1 MNTHPRAKLGLAG
14 RHEPVSAIEDGVSQR
29 EAAARFGVSPATAN
43 KWWRRWE
50 QASDGER
57 RSLECLCDRSSRP
70 HRSPNELP
78 AEEQARI
85 CEVRAHTG
93 WGPRLIAGSVGRPH
107 STVHRTLQR
116 GGCSRQPKP
125 EREQVVRDEWECPGD
140 LLHMD
145 TKRYARFDRPEHA
158 VTGDRSVVS
167 RGAGYEYSHAI
178 VDDHS
183 RLAYAEILDSQ
194 DAKAVVAFTER
205 ALAFSEANGITV
217 RRLMT
222 DNAWAYTRSGK
233 FARLLRRHKIKH
245 ERTRSRRPQ
254 TNGKV
259 ERFHQTMA
267 REWGYGLAYRSS
279 EHRRRALP
287 HWLRYYNERRL
298 HSSIG
303 NRPPI
308 SRVHDVSGQD
318 T

>member
-1 MNTHPRAKLGLAG
+1 MRTHPRAKLGLAA
-14 RHEPVSAIEDGVSQR
+14 RHELVKAIESGVSVR
-29 EAAARFGVSPATAN
+29 EAARRFNVSPATAH
-43 KWWRRWE
+43 KWWHRWRN
-50 QASDGER
+50 ASAAPR
-57 RSLECLCDRSSRP
+57 RSLCCLHDRSSRP

-78 AEEQARI
+78 RAEQERI
-85 CEVRAHTG
+85 CEIRSHTG
-93 WGPRLIAGSVGRPH
+93 WGPRLIAGSVGHPH

-116 GGCSRQPKP
+116 HGCSRLPKP
-125 EREQVVRDEWECPGD
+125 AREAPNRYEWPCPGD

-145 TKRYARFDRPEHA
+145 TKRYARFDRPGHA
-158 VTGDRSVVS
+158 VTGDRSRQS

-194 DAKAVVAFTER
+194 DAEAVVAFTER
-205 ALAFSEANGITV
+205 ALRFFADQGIEV

-233 FARLLRRHKIKH
+233 FARLLDHRNVKHK
-245 ERTRSRRPQ
+245 RTRSRRPQ

-279 EHRRRALP
+279 AHRRAALP
-287 HWLRYYNERRL
+287 HWLRYYNERRP
-298 HSSIG
+298 HSSLG

-318 T
+318 S